1 MRRRPGEGVGL
12 ASAVTVLE
20 TIAAL
25 AGDNPDA
32 MITLLEN
39 LSRDLDHTFGGYRH
53 GRRRTPSKATTL
65 AGCCTP
71 SPTTERRPAS

>member
-32 MITLLEN
+32 MITLLRT
-39 LSRDLDHTFGGYRH
+39 SARTWTTPSGGYRH
-53 GRRRTPSKATTL
+53 GRRPTPSKATTL